1 MPTRSQC
8 REIEEGRLDQKGRA
22 TQTPTTGGPTAGR
35 GPDRHRSRADKET
48 DAVHRQQ
55 CIVGPVRRQVNKM
68 ALLNRNGV
76 FAASSRK
83 FTDEERLELREQFQ
97 TIDRDGSGFIEL
109 AELKQALDVCGFK
122 IPQYKVRQM
131 IDEVDREQS
140 GPGKGRLSFE
150 EFEQL
155 CANLKSKDVATTFKQ
170 VVSKR
175 ENLETIGGMSDASS
189 EGTTHSVRMEEQLA
203 FSDWVNSNLGNDPD
217 LKHLLP
223 IDAEGRGLFDKVKDG
238 ILLCKVINHSCPDT
252 IDERAINKKNLTL
265 YTKHENL
272 TLALYSSQ
280 SIGCNIVNIDAH
292 DLAKGKPHLV
302 LGLLWQIIRIGLFN
316 QITLEH
322 CPGLT
327 NLLADGER
335 IEELMKLSP
344 EAILL
349 RWVNYQLERSGTN
362 RRCNNFTSDITDS
375 EVYSYL
381 LKQIAPNDAGVTLEA
396 LRESDL
402 LARAE
407 LMLLQAEKLGCRS
420 FVTPEDVVN
429 GIYKLN
435 LAFVANLFNNHPA
448 LNVDPNLA
456 VEGLENLEETR
467 EEKTY
472 RNWMNSLGISPHVN
486 WLYSDLADG
495 LVIFQLYDVIKPG
508 IVNWSRVHKKFD
520 NKLRRF
526 MEKLENCNYAVELG
540 KQLKFSLVG
549 IAGKDISD
557 GNPTLTLALIWQLM
571 RAYTLS
577 ILTQLADT
585 GSPIV
590 EKEIIDWVNNK
601 LAQGKKT
608 TSIRS
613 FQDSSISS
621 GRVVIDLIDCIKPGT
636 INYDLVR
643 EGGPDED
650 NHANAKYAISM
661 ARKIGARVY
670 ALPEDI
676 TEVKM
681 KMVMTVF
688 ATLMARDYVPS
699 MDSKSN

>member
-1 MPTRSQC
+1 
-8 REIEEGRLDQKGRA
+8 
-22 TQTPTTGGPTAGR
+22 
-35 GPDRHRSRADKET
+35 
-48 DAVHRQQ
+48 
-55 CIVGPVRRQVNKM
+55 M
-68 ALLNRNGV
+68 ALHQWNGK
-76 FAASSRK
+76 ASSNIRK
-83 FTDEERLELREQFQ
+83 FTEEERQELREQFASV
-97 TIDRDGSGFIEL
+97 DRDGSGYIEL
-109 AELKQALDVCGFK
+109 AELKQALDICGFK
-122 IPQYKVRQM
+122 IPSYEVRRM
-131 IDEVDREQS
+131 IEEVDRDQE
-140 GPGKGRLSFE
+140 GPGKGRLSFD
-150 EFEQL
+150 EFEHL
-155 CANLKSKDVATTFKQ
+155 CAKLKSQDVAATFKK
-170 VVSKR
+170 VVSKP
-175 ENLETIGGMSDASS
+175 ENLHTIGGTSNASS
-189 EGTTHSVRMEEQLA
+189 EGTTHTIRMEEQLA
-203 FSDWVNSNLGNDPD
+203 FSDWINTNLGDDKD

-223 IDAEGRGLFDKVKDG
+223 IGSTGRSLFEKVKDG
-238 ILLCKVINHSCPDT
+238 ILLCKIINHSCPDT
-252 IDERAINKKNLTL
+252 IDERAINMKNLTV
-265 YTKHENL
+265 YTMHENL
-272 TLALYSSQ
+272 TLALYSAQ

-292 DLAKGKPHLV
+292 DLSKGKPHLV

-327 NLLADGER
+327 NLLGDNER

-349 RWVNYQLERSGTN
+349 RWVNYQLEKSGTN
-362 RRCNNFTSDITDS
+362 RRCANFSGDITDS
-375 EVYSYL
+375 EVYTYL
-381 LKQIAPNDAGVTLEA
+381 LKQIAPLDAGVTVEA
-396 LRESDL
+396 LRENDL
-402 LARAE
+402 LRRAE
-407 LMLLQAEKLGCRS
+407 LMLQQADKLGCRS
-420 FVTPEDVVN
+420 FLTPKDVVD
-429 GIYKLN
+429 GVYKLN

-448 LNVDPNLA
+448 LHADSSVPFEA
-456 VEGLENLEETR
+456 LENLEESR

-472 RNWMNSLGISPHVN
+472 RNWMNSLGVAPYVN

-508 IVNWSRVHKKFD
+508 IVNWNRVHKEFS
-520 NKLRRF
+520 KLRKF

-540 KQLKFSLVG
+540 RQLKFSLVG

-608 TSIRS
+608 TSIRN
-613 FQDSSISS
+613 FQDSSIAKA
-621 GRVVIDLIDCIKPGT
+621 RVVIDLIDCIKPGT
-636 INYDLVR
+636 INYELVR

-650 NHANAKYAISM
+650 NLANAKYAISM

-676 TEVKM
+676 TEVKQ

-688 ATLMARDYVPS
+688 STLMARDYVPS
-699 MDSKSN
+699 MDSKNN